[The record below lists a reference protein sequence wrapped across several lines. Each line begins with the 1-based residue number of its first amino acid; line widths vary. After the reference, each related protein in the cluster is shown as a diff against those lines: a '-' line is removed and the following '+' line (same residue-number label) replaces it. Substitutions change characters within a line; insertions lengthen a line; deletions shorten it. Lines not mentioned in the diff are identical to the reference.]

1 MNTFTQ
7 QQMTTGRNAFGL
19 SLLAGKVLASLST
32 SPKAQTPS
40 NRKQQAAGKHA
51 AGRPYANDAQQPC
64 AGRAVANFHKQDGER
79 RHRREHAPHIRGGN
93 P

>member
-19 SLLAGKVLASLST
+19 SLLAAKVLASLST
-32 SPKAQTPS
+32 SLKAQTPS
-40 NRKQQAAGKHA
+40 TRKQQAAGKHA
-51 AGRPYANDAQQPC
+51 ADLSYANDAQQP
-64 AGRAVANFHKQDGER
+64 RADVIEANFHEQEGEPC
-79 RHRREHAPHIRGGN
+79 HRREHAPHIRGGN